1 LLEQPADQGVGGF
14 EYRRAHQDFQL
25 RDGVSVEIFGF
36 KTGDQLLDFF
46 FLGEE
51 DFGRD

>member
-1 LLEQPADQGVGGF
+1 VQLFGF
-14 EYRRAHQDFQL
+14 E
-25 RDGVSVEIFGF
+25 
-36 KTGDQLLDFF
+36 TGDQLLDFF